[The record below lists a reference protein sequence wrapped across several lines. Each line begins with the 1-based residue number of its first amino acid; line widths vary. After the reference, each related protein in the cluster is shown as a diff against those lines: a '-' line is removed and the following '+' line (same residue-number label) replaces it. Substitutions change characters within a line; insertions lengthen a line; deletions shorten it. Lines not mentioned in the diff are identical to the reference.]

1 MRVANVSTP
10 ASGVSGK
17 RGPLDKASDVG
28 LGCRGAGEVT
38 VEVPVGG
45 FKS

>member
-1 MRVANVSTP
+1 MRVANVSSP

-28 LGCRGAGEVT
+28 LGCREFT